1 MAIPKRIIQTGKSAQ
16 LPLRSRAITSNIKLL
31 NSDFEYRFFDD
42 EQVWSF
48 MRQEFPQHL
57 QMFESFPYPIQ
68 RFDLF
73 RYLAI
78 YRYGGFYFD
87 LDVLLASS
95 VSSLLQHRCV
105 FPFEALSLNRFI
117 REHHHMN
124 WELGN
129 YAFAAVAG
137 HPFLEAV
144 VANCVRAQKEPAW
157 VKKILRGFPPLLRTG
172 YHILSTTGP
181 GIVSITFAEH
191 PELAKDVTVLSPD
204 DICDSQTWNHFGEY
218 GIHVGEGT
226 WRRDKSW
233 LRRRAENYWETWT
246 SRRLAK
252 KISRNARASGAE
264 PIVTRAHS

>member
-1 MAIPKRIIQTGKSAQ
+1 MAQIPRRIIQTGKSAQ

-31 NSDFEYRFFDD
+31 NPDFEYLFFDD
-42 EQVWSF
+42 ERVWSF

-68 RFDLF
+68 RFDFF

-87 LDVLLASS
+87 LDVLLASGLS
-95 VSSLLQHRCV
+95 PLLQHRCV
-105 FPFEALSLNRFI
+105 FPLEAVSLNRFI

-129 YAFAAVAG
+129 YAFGSVAG
-137 HPFLEAV
+137 HAFLEAV
-144 VANCVRAQKEPAW
+144 IMNCLRAQKDPAW
-157 VKKILRGFPPLLRTG
+157 VKAILGGFPLPLRKG
-172 YHILSTTGP
+172 YNILSTTGP
-181 GIVSITFAEH
+181 GLVSITFAEH
-191 PELAKDVTVLSPD
+191 PELAKDITVLCPD
-204 DICDSQTWNHFGEY
+204 DISDSQTWNRFGEL
-218 GIHVGEGT
+218 GVHLGEGS
-226 WRRDKSW
+226 WRSKSW

-252 KISRNARASGAE
+252 ELSRNAKGSE
-264 PIVTRAHS
+264 TQPIITR